1 MAAVDRLPLYSS
13 LLRLDKPVGTLLLLW
28 PTLTALWIAAR
39 GAPDLVLAVVFV
51 VGTFLM
57 RSAGCAINDAADF
70 RYDAHVKRTAGR
82 VVARGLV
89 SPREAIAVAT
99 SLAGASALLLLL
111 LNEASLRLALV
122 AVAITATYP
131 LFKRFFPVPQL
142 YLGVAF
148 SFGIPMAFAA
158 VQGEVPPLGWL
169 LFLANVFWV
178 IAYDTE
184 YAMVDR
190 DDDLRLGIH
199 SSAVF
204 FGRFD
209 VAVVMACYGTYFSL
223 LLLVGSVSG
232 AGWPFYAGG
241 GVAFA
246 FSLYHFLLI
255 RGRHRDG
262 CFRAFRHNSWVG
274 AAVFLG
280 TVVDFAL
287 R

>member
-1 MAAVDRLPLYSS
+1 MAAVHRLPLYSS

-51 VGTFLM
+51 VGTLLM

-70 RYDAHVKRTAGR
+70 RFDARVKRTADR

-158 VQGEVPPLGWL
+158 VQGGVPPVG
-169 LFLANVFWV
+169 WV

-209 VAVVMACYGTYFSL
+209 VAVVMACYGIYFSL
-223 LLLVGSVSG
+223 LLLVGNVSG
-232 AGWPFYAGG
+232 AGGLFYVGC
-241 GVAFA
+241 GVAVA
-246 FSLYHFLLI
+246 FSFYHYLLI
-255 RGRHRDG
+255 RSRRRDG
-262 CFRAFRHNSWVG
+262 CFAAFRHNTWVG
-274 AAVFLG
+274 AAVFIG
-280 TVVDFAL
+280 TVLDFAF

>member
-1 MAAVDRLPLYSS
+1 MATVDRLPLYSS

-28 PTLTALWIAAR
+28 PTLTALWIATR
-39 GAPDLVLAVVFV
+39 GAPDIVLAVVFV

-70 RYDAHVKRTAGR
+70 RYDAHVKRTADR
-82 VVARGLV
+82 VVARGLI

-158 VQGEVPPLGWL
+158 VQGEVPPVGWL

-199 SSAVF
+199 SAAVF

-209 VAVVMACYGTYFSL
+209 VAVVMACYGTYFSM

-232 AGWPFYAGG
+232 AGWPFFAGCG
-241 GVAFA
+241 AAVA
-246 FSLYHFLLI
+246 FSLYHYLLI

-274 AAVFLG
+274 AAVFIG
-280 TVVDFAL
+280 TVLDFAF

>member
-1 MAAVDRLPLYSS
+1 MATVDRLPLYSS

-28 PTLTALWIAAR
+28 PTLTALWIATR
-39 GAPDLVLAVVFV
+39 GAPDIVLAVVFV

-70 RYDAHVKRTAGR
+70 RYDAHVKRTADR
-82 VVARGLV
+82 VVARGLI

-158 VQGEVPPLGWL
+158 VQGEVPPVGWL

-199 SSAVF
+199 SAAVF

-209 VAVVMACYGTYFSL
+209 VAVVMACYGTYFSM

-232 AGWPFYAGG
+232 AGWPFYAGCG
-241 GVAFA
+241 AAVA
-246 FSLYHFLLI
+246 FSLYHYLLI

-274 AAVFLG
+274 AAVFIG
-280 TVVDFAL
+280 TVLDFAF

>member
-70 RYDAHVKRTAGR
+70 RYDVHVKRTAGR

-158 VQGEVPPLGWL
+158 VQGEVPPLGWM

-223 LLLVGSVSG
+223 LLLVGSLSG
-232 AGWPFYAGG
+232 AGWPFYAGC
-241 GVAFA
+241 GVASA

-280 TVVDFAL
+280 TVVDFAF